1 MDGCPNSPRPGQRRG
16 QRIAGGVIS
25 GLQREGKND
34 HSKTKHYCYEHGREV
49 LHFFKTYLPDTFG
62 GIEHVIFEIA
72 EGVTRRGVATDV
84 LTLSRHPRP
93 APIAV
98 GHHTVHQARLDID
111 IASTGL
117 SLAAFGAFARLA
129 AQADVLHYH
138 FPYPFADLVHLT
150 SRVKKPV
157 VTYHSDIV
165 RQKLLLEAYR
175 PLMHA
180 FMRQADRIVATSPN
194 YLASSEVLQRYAAKT
209 SVIPIAL
216 AGAAAKPGAALLDT
230 WRTRLGPRFF
240 LFVGALRYYKGLSF
254 LLDAAERTGLPVV
267 IAGSGEDEA
276 RLRLDASRRGI
287 SNVTFLGH
295 VSEADKAALL
305 ALCHA
310 FVFPSHLRSEA
321 FGVALLEAATAG
333 KAMISCEIGTSTRY
347 VNVAGKTG
355 LVVPPAD
362 GAALADAMRTLW
374 NDEAMAKNMGD
385 AASARAARVFAADV
399 MADAYVAL
407 YRELAPGA
415 L

>member
-1 MDGCPNSPRPGQRRG
+1 
-16 QRIAGGVIS
+16 V
-25 GLQREGKND
+25 K
-34 HSKTKHYCYEHGREV
+34 V

-62 GIEHVIFEIA
+62 GIERVIYEIA
-72 EGVTRRGVATDV
+72 EGVARQGVQTDV
-84 LTLSRHPRP
+84 LSLSRTPGA

-98 GHHTVHQARLDID
+98 GNHVAHKAMLDLD
-111 IASTGL
+111 FASTGL

-129 AQADVLHYH
+129 AEADVLHYH
-138 FPYPFADLVHLT
+138 FPYPFADIVHLA
-150 SRVKKPV
+150 SRVKKPVV

-180 FMRQADRIVATSPN
+180 FLRRADRIVATSPN

-209 SVIPIAL
+209 SVIPSAL
-216 AGAAAKPGAALLDT
+216 ADAAARPGVTLLDT
-230 WRTRLGPRFF
+230 WRARLGPRFF

-276 RLRLDASRRGI
+276 RLRLDAGARGI
-287 SNVTFLGH
+287 ANVTFLGH
-295 VSEADKAALL
+295 VSEVDKAALL

-333 KAMISCEIGTSTRY
+333 KAMISCEIGTGTSY

-362 GAALADAMRTLW
+362 GAALADAMRLLW
-374 NDEAMAKNMGD
+374 NDEPMTKSMGEAAK
-385 AASARAARVFAADV
+385 ARAAALFSADA

-415 L
+415 G